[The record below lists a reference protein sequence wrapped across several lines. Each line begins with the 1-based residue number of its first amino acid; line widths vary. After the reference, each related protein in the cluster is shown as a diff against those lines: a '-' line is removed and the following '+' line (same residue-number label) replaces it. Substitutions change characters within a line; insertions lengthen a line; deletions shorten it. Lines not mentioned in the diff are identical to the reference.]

1 MQSRRLSAVEAAA
14 NIAIGYL
21 VALALTATV
30 LPAFGYN
37 VTTGDALGIS
47 LVFTVASLVRSY
59 ALRRLF
65 NRIRA

>member
-1 MQSRRLSAVEAAA
+1 MSALEAVA
-14 NIAIGYL
+14 NIAVGYL
-21 VALALTATV
+21 VALVLTATV
-30 LPAFGYN
+30 LPAFGYH
-37 VTTGDALGIS
+37 VTTGDAVGIS

>member
-1 MQSRRLSAVEAAA
+1 MSALEAIA
-14 NIAIGYL
+14 NIAVGYL
-21 VALALTATV
+21 VALVLTATV
-30 LPAFGYN
+30 LPAFGHH
-37 VTTGDALGIS
+37 VTTGDAVGIS